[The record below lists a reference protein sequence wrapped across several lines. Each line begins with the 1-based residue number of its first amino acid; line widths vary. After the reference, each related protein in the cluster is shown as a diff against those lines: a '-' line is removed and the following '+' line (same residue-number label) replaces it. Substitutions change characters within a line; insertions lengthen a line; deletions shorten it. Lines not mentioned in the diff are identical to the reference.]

1 MKPVIIDGETLSIE
15 DVVEVARNYAR
26 VKLSERAK
34 LKITKARKLIDKVVK
49 EGKAA
54 YGIKTGFGEL
64 CTIAIPQKDVLQLQK
79 NLIMSHASGVGNLLP
94 ENVVRAIILIRANTL
109 AKGCSGVRLELVEML
124 IELLNK
130 KLVPCIYEKGSVG
143 ASGDL
148 APLAHLA
155 LTIIGEGD
163 CLFNGRKISAREALQ
178 RAGLKKL
185 ELQAKEGLA
194 LINGT
199 SVMTA
204 IAVLAVYDAENILK
218 HSQVASAISLEALK
232 GTDRAF
238 DDRIMRARPHRG
250 QIEIANNLRKLL
262 AKSEVIISH
271 RECERVQDPYTIR
284 CIPQVLGASKD
295 VLDWVRKIT
304 ETEINSA
311 TDNPLVFGNELLPS
325 GNFHGEHIAIAMDSL
340 SIALAEIGS
349 FAERRIARLLD
360 TKLSGLPPFLTDKS
374 GLNSGLMA
382 LQYTAAALASEN
394 KCLAHPA
401 SVDSIPTSANQ
412 EDHVSMGTISAR
424 KALEILRNVE
434 YIVAIEFLCA
444 AQGLEFNRPLKAGI
458 GVEEAYKVIRK
469 NVKKLGNDRVMHKDI
484 EKIVSLIEERE
495 ILKAVERAVGKL
507 E

>member
-1 MKPVIIDGETLSIE
+1 MKPVIIDGETLSVE

-178 RAGLKKL
+178 RARLKKL

-199 SVMTA
+199 SIMTA
-204 IAVLAVYDAENILK
+204 IAVLAVYDAESILK

-232 GTDRAF
+232 GTDRTF

-284 CIPQVLGASKD
+284 CIPQVLGAS
-295 VLDWVRKIT
+295 
-304 ETEINSA
+304 
-311 TDNPLVFGNELLPS
+311 
-325 GNFHGEHIAIAMDSL
+325 
-340 SIALAEIGS
+340 
-349 FAERRIARLLD
+349 
-360 TKLSGLPPFLTDKS
+360 
-374 GLNSGLMA
+374 
-382 LQYTAAALASEN
+382 
-394 KCLAHPA
+394 
-401 SVDSIPTSANQ
+401 
-412 EDHVSMGTISAR
+412 
-424 KALEILRNVE
+424 
-434 YIVAIEFLCA
+434 
-444 AQGLEFNRPLKAGI
+444 
-458 GVEEAYKVIRK
+458 
-469 NVKKLGNDRVMHKDI
+469 
-484 EKIVSLIEERE
+484 
-495 ILKAVERAVGKL
+495 
-507 E
+507 